1 MRNLIVTACNE
12 KYEKFL
18 YNDWYMSLKNNVN
31 LYNID
36 ILIID
41 FGLSENIINKLK
53 KEKNIIIKKANT
65 KGNIVNARFFELYK
79 FLTENVNYKNI
90 LSCDSGDII
99 FQNDISKIL
108 NSEIINFMAV
118 CEDIKPP
125 MDIILNND
133 NISNDLKKDIKDL
146 LENKKMI
153 NAGVIFGN
161 RESFISLLE
170 FIINNIR
177 DLNVWGLDQLL
188 INYYLYKYGFK
199 ELDDEYNFIPTT
211 HISSFDIKDGKIYKS
226 NGELVSI
233 VHNAGGKSFFRPLK
247 NFGYKNNKIRLNKT
261 LVKSLRFVYKV
272 FNRNKG
278 V

>member
-1 MRNLIVTACNE
+1 MKNLIVTACND
-12 KYEKFL
+12 KYEDFL
-18 YNDWYMSLKNNVN
+18 YNDWYMSLKDNVN
-31 LYNID
+31 LENID
-36 ILIID
+36 ILVID
-41 FGLSENIINKLK
+41 FGLSDSIVENLK
-53 KEKNIIIKKANT
+53 KENILIKKAIIE
-65 KGNIVNARFFELYK
+65 GNIVNVRFFELYD
-79 FLTENVNYKNI
+79 FLKNNNYNNV

-99 FQNDISKIL
+99 FQKDISNLL
-108 NSEIINFMAV
+108 NSKIESFMAV
-118 CEDIKPP
+118 CEDINPP
-125 MDIILNND
+125 MDIVLNND
-133 NISNDLKKDIKDL
+133 NISDDLKKDIKDL

-170 FIINNIR
+170 FIINNIK

-199 ELDDEYNFIPTT
+199 ELGDEYNFIPTT

-261 LVKSLRFVYKV
+261 LVKSLRFVYKII
-272 FNRNKG
+272 NRNKG

>member
-1 MRNLIVTACNE
+1 MKNLIVTACND
-12 KYEKFL
+12 KYEDFL
-18 YNDWYMSLKNNVN
+18 YNDWYMSLKDNVN
-31 LYNID
+31 LENID
-36 ILIID
+36 ILVID
-41 FGLSENIINKLK
+41 FGLSDSIVENLK
-53 KEKNIIIKKANT
+53 KENILIKKASIE
-65 KGNIVNARFFELYK
+65 GNIVNVRFFELYD
-79 FLTENVNYKNI
+79 FLKNNNYNNV

-99 FQNDISKIL
+99 FQKDISNLL
-108 NSEIINFMAV
+108 NSKIESFMAV
-118 CEDIKPP
+118 CEDINSP
-125 MDIILNND
+125 MDIVLNND
-133 NISNDLKKDIKDL
+133 NISDDLKKDIKDI

-170 FIINNIR
+170 FIINNIK

-226 NGELVSI
+226 NGELVFI

-261 LVKSLRFVYKV
+261 LVKSLRFVYKI

>member
-1 MRNLIVTACNE
+1 MKNLIVTACND
-12 KYEKFL
+12 KYEDFL
-18 YNDWYMSLKNNVN
+18 YNDWYMSLKDNVN
-31 LYNID
+31 LENID
-36 ILIID
+36 ILVID
-41 FGLSENIINKLK
+41 FGLSDSIVENLK
-53 KEKNIIIKKANT
+53 KENILIKKASIE
-65 KGNIVNARFFELYK
+65 GNIVNVRFFELYD
-79 FLTENVNYKNI
+79 FLKNNNYNNV

-99 FQNDISKIL
+99 FQKDISNLL
-108 NSEIINFMAV
+108 NSKIESFMAV
-118 CEDIKPP
+118 CEDINSP
-125 MDIILNND
+125 MDIVLNND
-133 NISNDLKKDIKDL
+133 NISDDLKKDIKDI

-170 FIINNIR
+170 FIINNIK

-261 LVKSLRFVYKV
+261 LVKSLRFVYKI